1 MIKQLEFKKIVTSPI
16 IIGLFVM
23 FTLFNFYLIYEQ
35 SPMREDMKQLQPIV
49 KENGTLMGADGRSGL
64 QSSYEKNLKAWNQ
77 LAQTK
82 TGDTYN
88 QASDFYKPEH
98 FYALIDSKTY
108 SDKELGTI
116 NALALKEAYVTSIN
130 EIESKYNSLD
140 VMDNAEE
147 GIRLYGL
154 SGAAA
159 ETVRAHY
166 SSLKPRVEELI
177 QNNEHLHLFFHGK
190 IFGTHS
196 FLFKTL
202 FGFVIFQAMI
212 LVVLFTGFIVN
223 YEFEQKT
230 SLVAYSTKRGRKL
243 VWDKLMVALFS
254 STLATLLLLGITL
267 LVYFMVFDYSGLWN
281 VPIST
286 GFLIELNNIPL
297 ISWWNLTFL
306 EYLLLSC
313 ILVVICQ
320 MIFALIT
327 FSLSMWIRNSYM
339 VFTVFGV
346 IFGAGLLVP
355 SKIPKDSVM
364 LLYSHFSPFVL
375 VMNVKKWWMESGV
388 FTTFKYYEV
397 VTVAAWSVALILLSW
412 FFIHRFTR
420 ENL

>member
-1 MIKQLEFKKIVTSPI
+1 MIKRLEFKKIITSPI
-16 IIGLFVM
+16 IIGLFVL

-35 SPMREDMKQLQPIV
+35 SPMREDMSLLQPIV
-49 KENGTLMGADGRSGL
+49 KEHGTLMDTEGRSGL
-64 QSSYEKNLKAWNQ
+64 QSSYEKDLEDWNK
-77 LAQTK
+77 LAKSK
-82 TGDTYN
+82 TGDTY
-88 QASDFYKPEH
+88 AKATDFYKPEH
-98 FYALIDSKTY
+98 FYALMDSKTY

-116 NALALKEAYVTSIN
+116 NALALKETYVTSIE
-130 EIESKYNSLD
+130 EIEVQYKNLD

-147 GIRLYGL
+147 GIRMYGL

-159 ETVRAHY
+159 EKVRAQY
-166 SSLKPRVEELI
+166 ASLKPRVEELI
-177 QNNEHLHLFFHGK
+177 QNKEHLHLFFHGK
-190 IFGTHS
+190 IFATHS

-230 SLVAYSTKRGRKL
+230 SLLAYSTKRGRKL
-243 VWDKLMVALFS
+243 VWDKLIVALFS
-254 STLATLLLLGITL
+254 STVATLLLLCTTL
-267 LVYFMVFDYSGLWN
+267 FVYFSVFDYRGLWN

-286 GFLIELNNIPL
+286 GFMIELNNIPF

-313 ILVVICQ
+313 TLVLICQ
-320 MIFALIT
+320 VIFALIT
-327 FSLSMWIRNSYM
+327 FCLSMWIRNSYM

-346 IFGAGLLVP
+346 IFGAVLLLP
-355 SKIPKDSVM
+355 SRIPKDSVM
-364 LLYSHFSPFVL
+364 LLYSHYSPFML

-397 VTVAAWSVALILLSW
+397 MTVSLWSIALMLLAWFCIR
-412 FFIHRFTR
+412 RFTR